1 MIKKIHHS
9 RYTAFPFQIMN
20 SENAPPLTPTS
31 QPPPRILRIKRKRG
45 QDPLQALI
53 LEDTRNVKRSK
64 PSTPIT
70 SPIATPRSHT
80 PLEQQ
85 QLRTGNNSVYE
96 SDNDRLNYMFKLA
109 KTEFGNDAELN
120 ESMLHTILA
129 EAATTA
135 DLQQQEGGDNNES
148 TSRGEIKRRFI
159 IQPGETRRQSGIDY
173 DAADEEIPDQL
184 ANMVKDV
191 VSKEGVRTKQKRKR
205 RGHTEIHRDI
215 TNVLSEEHLPESQD
229 SISQDTQSTTTTTT
243 NKTTNDHDDDDQYV
257 YDVYQLT
264 DAEPL
269 TTANH
274 PLAQIGYIR
283 FFNDDDSENNDS
295 NILDTTQQDL
305 DEVKKPSVLTDD
317 EDSNAESFYQNDYP
331 SDEDAE
337 GLQELNSFEDEFDK
351 LNIGDG
357 EINSGGRGGGGDD
370 DNDAGYVP
378 HDGIGWDGEEYF
390 DYGDVERFM
399 GLDEEDADEE
409 EEDDDDVDEH
419 DIKRNR
425 FFKSDMDDPLAL
437 HRDKIFG
444 KLEKMISENK

>member
-1 MIKKIHHS
+1 
-9 RYTAFPFQIMN
+9 MN
-20 SENAPPLTPTS
+20 TENATPLTPTS

-70 SPIATPRSHT
+70 SPIATPRSQT
-80 PLEQQ
+80 PLRQQ
-85 QLRTGNNSVYE
+85 QLRGDSSTNGA
-96 SDNDRLNYMFKLA
+96 DDDRLNYMFKLA
-109 KTEFGNDAELN
+109 KTEFGNEAELD
-120 ESMLHTILA
+120 ESLLHTILA
-129 EAATTA
+129 EAATTGTGI
-135 DLQQQEGGDNNES
+135 ENGGGRSS
-148 TSRGEIKRRFI
+148 TKHNQEIKRRFI

-173 DAADEEIPDQL
+173 EGADVEIPDQL
-184 ANMVKDV
+184 SNMIEDL
-191 VSKEGVRTKQKRKR
+191 VSKGDDKTKTKRKR
-205 RGHTEIHRDI
+205 RGRSNHKDDNTVVSDDK
-215 TNVLSEEHLPESQD
+215 VSELRD
-229 SISQDTQSTTTTTT
+229 SISQDVSTTFT
-243 NKTTNDHDDDDQYV
+243 NSDDHDDENQYV

-283 FFNDDDSENNDS
+283 FFNDDDSDNNDS
-295 NILDTTQQDL
+295 KIFDSTQQDM
-305 DEVKKPSVLTDD
+305 DELKKPSVLTDD

-351 LNIGDG
+351 LNLGNG
-357 EINSGGRGGGGDD
+357 EEEGGNGGVDE
-370 DNDAGYVP
+370 DAGYVP

-399 GLDEEDADEE
+399 GLDEDGDDDEE
-409 EEDDDDVDEH
+409 DEENDDDHE
-419 DIKRNR
+419 IKRNQ
-425 FFKSDMDDPLAL
+425 FFKSDVDDPLAL

-444 KLEKMISENK
+444 KLERMIDE